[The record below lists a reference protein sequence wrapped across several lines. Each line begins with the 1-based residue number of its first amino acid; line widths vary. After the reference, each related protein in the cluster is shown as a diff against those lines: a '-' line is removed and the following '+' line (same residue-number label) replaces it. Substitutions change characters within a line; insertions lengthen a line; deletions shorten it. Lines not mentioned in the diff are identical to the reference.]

1 MTEHC
6 CSLVSIFDATG
17 TKSLVHNL
25 SDSSFVC
32 PSISPSS
39 SSSMQLKK
47 AVAGSKETERQ
58 RETVIECLS
67 MVSIIIMTY
76 LNILLTSDTL

>member
-32 PSISPSS
+32 PSTSPSSS

-47 AVAGSKETERQ
+47 AVAGSEETERQ

-67 MVSIIIMTY
+67 MVSIMNY

>member
-1 MTEHC
+1 MTEHNC

-25 SDSSFVC
+25 SASPFVC
-32 PSISPSS
+32 PSTSSSSS

-47 AVAGSKETERQ
+47 AVAGSKEK
-58 RETVIECLS
+58 ETVIECLS